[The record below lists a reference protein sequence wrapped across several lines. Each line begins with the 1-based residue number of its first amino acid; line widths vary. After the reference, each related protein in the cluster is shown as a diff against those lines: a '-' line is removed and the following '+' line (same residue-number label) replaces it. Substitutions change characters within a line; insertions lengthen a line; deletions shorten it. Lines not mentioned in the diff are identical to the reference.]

1 MWRQISRK
9 SLKTEIGFRLHLED
23 RPPLKCFPLW
33 IPFKEKIIIATEIL
47 QGFYPLLAFLKLS
60 IPEQLIFP
68 VISNDKLLV
77 SQQLRKKTTVIYDT

>member
-23 RPPLKCFPLW
+23 RPPLKFPFVDT
-33 IPFKEKIIIATEIL
+33 I
-47 QGFYPLLAFLKLS
+47 QGKNYYCNGNFARFYPLLAFFKLS

-68 VISNDKLLV
+68 VIYNDKLLV
-77 SQQLRKKTTVIYDT
+77 SQH